1 MTLMLIFVA
10 SQLTVWPLV
19 AAGVKE
25 DNYDMLSSDKDH
37 DSKCTYYNKICP
49 NYSSLGKCRD
59 QKAMEKEYL
68 EAAVVN
74 MYKAVL
80 SKAANGDGCVM
91 IRPPTMTYRSQRRR
105 QDSFM
110 MCDFTNPLNN
120 ELFSVWLS
128 KVEVVNVSIDN
139 QPNAITS
146 AIRNILINST

>member
-1 MTLMLIFVA
+1 MVHSDSGSCCAIVVRD
-10 SQLTVWPLV
+10 SQTH
-19 AAGVKE
+19 GFGT
-25 DNYDMLSSDKDH
+25 
-37 DSKCTYYNKICP
+37 C
-49 NYSSLGKCRD
+49 
-59 QKAMEKEYL
+59 
-68 EAAVVN
+68 

-91 IRPPTMTYRSQRRR
+91 IRPLTMTYRSQQRR

-110 MCDFTNPLNN
+110 LCNFTNPLNN

-128 KVEVVNVSIDN
+128 IVEVVNVSIDN